1 LFDWLAEMIEFFKN
15 WIFRT
20 VVNKHRLLFRYWDG
34 SRYVSADPF
43 VIFRALVNTE
53 KFDPETDIKALQIPD
68 PKIISKKISYIAEG
82 VREIFNLKPFDQ
94 GGLAELECV
103 NLLTQF
109 SEFMN
114 AVKKNGESNQISLPP
129 MANPQAPVNDSQ
141 EQKSTNENSDCSSTV
156 PESTL

>member
-1 LFDWLAEMIEFFKN
+1 MIEFFKN

-20 VVNKHRLLFRYWDG
+20 VINKHRLLFRYWDG

-53 KFDPETDIKALQIPD
+53 KFDPDTDIKDLQIPD
-68 PKIISKKISYIAEG
+68 AKIISKKISYIAEG
-82 VREIFNLKPFDQ
+82 VRKIFNLKSFEQ

-114 AVKKNGESNQISLPP
+114 AVKKNGGSNQISLPP
-129 MANPQAPVNDSQ
+129 TTTLPAPVNGSP
-141 EQKSTNENSDCSSTV
+141 EQKSTNESSACSSTV
-156 PESTL
+156 TESTL